1 VLKAFLLLDNKR
13 FHKNAS
19 QGWNGRK
26 RTISWHREIDI
37 QRVGKEAQE
46 VQVTVYIGIKWATG

>member
-13 FHKNAS
+13 FHKNAL

-37 QRVGKEAQE
+37 QRVGKEA
-46 VQVTVYIGIKWATG
+46 